1 MSELVSVGEI
11 QSRMGSL
18 VESIVNVIIG
28 GAINFV
34 ANLTILPLIGFS
46 TLSLSSNLMITL
58 IFTAISVIRSYTLRR
73 WFNGRFQSFLKRTL
87 P

>member
-1 MSELVSVGEI
+1 MI

-28 GAINFV
+28 GAINFI
-34 ANLTILPLIGFS
+34 ANWTILPLIGFT
-46 TLSLSSNLMITL
+46 TLSLSSNLLITL
-58 IFTAISVIRSYTLRR
+58 VFTAISVIRSYTLRR
-73 WFNGRFQSFLKRTL
+73 WFNGRFQTFLNKAL